1 MMLRFRKLLGWLG
14 GHPPQVL
21 AAALAVVLGTWGF
34 IALADE
40 VTEGETQ
47 PFDEWAVRA
56 LQQPDPE
63 AGLLPSGPNADVRR
77 TVPIGPGWLRE
88 VGRDATGLGGVAV
101 LALVTLGVALYLLL
115 IRKYHAMWLVIIA
128 SAGGLAISSL
138 LKNAFG
144 RPRPQVTHSSIVH
157 TSSFPS
163 GHSMLSAVVYLTL
176 GVLLARLVPQRL
188 LKLYFLALA
197 LFLTFIVGVSRVYM
211 GVHYPTDVLAG
222 WTAGLVWA
230 LLCYLAARYL
240 QRRGHVERD
249 VDNPDS
255 ADGRVNTP

>member
-1 MMLRFRKLLGWLG
+1 MFHRFRKLLGWLG
-14 GHPPQVL
+14 SHPPQVL

-47 PFDEWAVRA
+47 RFDEWAVRSLRKPDNPAEA
-56 LQQPDPE
+56 L
-63 AGLLPSGPNADVRR
+63 GPR
-77 TVPIGPGWLRE
+77 WLE
-88 VGRDATGLGGVAV
+88 ESGRDVTALGGVVV
-101 LALVTLGVALYLLL
+101 LFMVTAGVAVYLLV
-115 IRKYHAMWLVIIA
+115 IRKYHAMWLVIGA
-128 SAGGLAISSL
+128 TTGGFLISSA
-138 LKNAFG
+138 LKYAFARE
-144 RPRPQVTHSSIVH
+144 RPSVVPHLSYVH

-240 QRRGHVERD
+240 QKRGHVERD